1 MKIKICV
8 GTTCN
13 LMGAPALIE
22 TLNSLDKNILGKV
35 ELEYATCFSYCQGKM
50 VPPVV
55 EIDSNYFEN
64 VTPDKLK
71 RVILEKIKTGE

>member
-8 GTTCN
+8 GTTCH

-22 TLNSLDKNILGKV
+22 SVNLLKKNLDEKI
-35 ELEYATCFSYCQGKM
+35 ELEYATCFSLCQGKM

-64 VTPDKLK
+64 VSPDKLK
-71 RVILEKIKTGE
+71 KVILEKLKTGE